1 MDGGRPMR
9 FDFDDVVDVD
19 IVVWLDG
26 YDRWDWLRRQWVD
39 DETEGQASRW

>member
-26 YDRWDWLRRQWVD
+26 YDWLRRQ
-39 DETEGQASRW
+39 